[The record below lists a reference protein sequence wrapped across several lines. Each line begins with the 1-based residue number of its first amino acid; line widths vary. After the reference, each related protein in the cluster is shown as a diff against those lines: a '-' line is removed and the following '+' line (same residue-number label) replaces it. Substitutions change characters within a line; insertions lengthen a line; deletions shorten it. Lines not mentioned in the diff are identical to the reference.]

1 MTVNETNWI
10 LSLKTAENW
19 YNASEW
25 GFSSVSLFNIPW
37 IALNMGSIDVKSNST
52 SIDVQEKVE

>member
-1 MTVNETNWI
+1 MTVNEINWI

-19 YNASEW
+19 YNAREW
-25 GFSSVSLFNIPW
+25 GFSSGFLFNIPW
-37 IALNMGSIDVKSNST
+37 IALNIVSIDVKLNST